1 MLIPIGFFGGADSG
15 TFEHISTVDVSSD
28 VSTISFS
35 SLPQTYSHLKVFVS
49 AYSNKSYSDNVNYY
63 MYFNGDGSTNYI
75 NAFMG
80 GNNAMGSQNNPG
92 IYCGQAVYWTG
103 YGGDGNA
110 RNHNYV
116 SETTLVDYKSTAK
129 WKAATVLEGGH
140 IGEANVS
147 VGAGGGVWKN
157 TAAIS
162 SITFHQP
169 YATSS
174 AFRAPTKI
182 SIFGVK

>member
-1 MLIPIGFFGGADSG
+1 
-15 TFEHISTVDVSSD
+15 
-28 VSTISFS
+28 
-35 SLPQTYSHLKVFVS
+35 
-49 AYSNKSYSDNVNYY
+49 

-80 GNNAMGSQNNPG
+80 ESNGNGNYNAAG
-92 IYCGQAVYWTG
+92 IFCGQAVYWAG

-110 RNHNYV
+110 RNNNYV

-129 WKAATVLEGGH
+129 WKAAAVLHGGY
-140 IGEANVS
+140 IGEANTS
-147 VGAGGGVWKN
+147 IGTGGGVWKN

-169 YATSS
+169 NTGGS